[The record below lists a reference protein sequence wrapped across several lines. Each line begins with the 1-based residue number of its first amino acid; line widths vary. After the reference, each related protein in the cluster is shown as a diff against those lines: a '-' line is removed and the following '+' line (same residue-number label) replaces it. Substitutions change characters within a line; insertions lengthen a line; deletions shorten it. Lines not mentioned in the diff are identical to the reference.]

1 MSAGYTLLNSSVP
14 IHLGNLFDNQ
24 APLPCTFSVWVS
36 WDSFNVWSS
45 CSKGCFGRGK
55 FPSSSFVRFLVLT
68 DVVTSYD
75 AKIRLIFFLFNW
87 YVTEYPTQ
95 DFLLQKP
102 IPIENIQFFEYLI
115 LKLCTMLRTRFEQL
129 WWNQNLC
136 NDHTCNS

>member
-36 WDSFNVWSS
+36 WDSFNLWSS

-55 FPSSSFVRFLVLT
+55 FPSSSSVRFLVLT
-68 DVVTSYD
+68 DVVKSYD
-75 AKIRLIFFLFNW
+75 AKIRLNFFYLI
-87 YVTEYPTQ
+87 
-95 DFLLQKP
+95 DMLL
-102 IPIENIQFFEYLI
+102 NIQLKISYCRSQYQLRISYSLSKI

-129 WWNQNLC
+129 WWNQNLS